1 MIYKTIKKKAV
12 VEQTIKKSKFI
23 GIAMPSSSKEE
34 ALAFIEGLKSEYK
47 DASHIVYAY
56 RFGPEKEEFYFTDN
70 GEPSGSAGKPVFTA
84 ITGAD
89 VFNCVVAVVR
99 YFGGIKLGVGGL
111 IRAYF
116 STAKAAIESAEII
129 EVTPTKILAMEFP
142 YEASR
147 LVMYYVHE
155 FSAEVVETH
164 YEEVVKMKLRISED
178 RYQEFMNVLSKKS
191 HLVRFS

>member
-23 GIAMPSSSKEE
+23 GIAMPSNSREE
-34 ALAFIEGLKSEYK
+34 ALTFVEGLKGEYK

-56 RFGPEKEEFYFTDN
+56 RFGPEREEFYFTDN

-84 ITGAD
+84 ITGAN
-89 VFNCVVAVVR
+89 VFNCVAAVVR

-129 EVTPTKILAMEFP
+129 EVTPTKLLTIEFP

-155 FSAEVVETH
+155 FSAEVVETR
-164 YEEVVKMKLRISED
+164 YEEIVKMKLRISED
-178 RYQEFMNVLSKKS
+178 KYQEFMNVLSKKS

>member
-1 MIYKTIKKKAV
+1 VIYKTIRGKSV
-12 VEQTIKKSKFI
+12 VEQVIKKSKFI
-23 GIAMPSSSKEE
+23 GIAEPASDKEN
-34 ALAFIEGLKSEYK
+34 AVQVIERLKDEYK

-56 RFGPEKEEFYFTDN
+56 RFGPEKEKFYFTDN

-84 ITGAD
+84 ITGAN
-89 VFNCVVAVVR
+89 VFNCIVAVVR

-116 STAKAAIESAEII
+116 STAKAAIENAGII
-129 EVTPTKILAMEFP
+129 EVTPTKLLTIEFP

-155 FSAEVVETH
+155 FLAEVIEKQ
-164 YEEVVKMKLRISED
+164 YESFVKMKLRIKED
-178 RYQEFMNVLSKKS
+178 RYEEFINVLSKKS